1 MTLVNYDPW
10 QRLMQLHREMDTVM
24 NPRAVAGNDTTN
36 AATADWIPAV
46 DIKEEETRYVV
57 MADVPGVD
65 PEDIEIHMDNGLLTL
80 RGERKSE
87 NVEEQSGYKRVERS
101 RGSFYRRFSLPDTA
115 DVDNISAKGLNG
127 VLEITIPK
135 QEKAQPRRIQVEG

>member
-24 NPRAVAGNDTTN
+24 NPRASAGNDTTN

-57 MADVPGVD
+57 MADIPGVD
-65 PEDIEIHMDNGLLTL
+65 PTEIEIHMDNGLLTL

-87 NVEEQSGYKRVERS
+87 NVEEKSGYKRVERS

-135 QEKAQPRRIQVEG
+135 QEKALPRRIQVEG

>member
-24 NPRAVAGNDTTN
+24 NPRAGAGNDTTN
-36 AATADWIPAV
+36 AATADWVPAV

-57 MADVPGVD
+57 MADIPGVD
-65 PEDIEIHMDNGLLTL
+65 PADIEIHMDNGLLTL

-87 NVEEQSGYKRVERS
+87 NVEEKSGYKRVERS

-135 QEKAQPRRIQVEG
+135 QEKAQPRRIEVEG